1 MIELTNVRYAYAG
14 RRVLE
19 NMSLRLPDG
28 CVTAVIGPNG
38 AGKSTALRLMA
49 GLFRPEFGSVRVDGI
64 DPSASPRWETAR
76 RIAFLPQERPV
87 PALTVEE
94 LAAHGRYAYHP
105 GSGRLTPA
113 DRDAVCRALALT
125 GMEHLRTRDLR
136 SLSGGQRQ
144 KAYLAMAVA
153 QDTCNLVL
161 DEPFVHLDI
170 GFQLELCRLLDRL
183 AWEGC
188 CVCVVMHDLPLVPRL
203 CGRVALIDRGCAR
216 FVGTPQGCFQSA
228 AFERAF
234 GVRLAQTPG
243 YTFE

>member
-1 MIELTNVRYAYAG
+1 MIEMTNVCFAYAG

-19 NMSLRLPDG
+19 KMSLRLPDG
-28 CVTAVIGPNG
+28 CVTAIIGPNG

-49 GLFRPEFGSVRVDGI
+49 GIFKPEFGTVLVDGI

-87 PALTVEE
+87 PALSVEE

-105 GSGRLTPA
+105 GTGRLTAA
-113 DRDAVCRALALT
+113 DRDAVARALALT
-125 GMEHLRTRDLR
+125 GMETLHDRDLR

-144 KAYLAMAVA
+144 KAYLSMAIA
-153 QDTCNLVL
+153 QDTRNLVL

-170 GFQLELCRLLDRL
+170 GFQLELCRLLSRL

-188 CVCVVMHDLPLVPRL
+188 CVAVVMHDLPLVPRL
-203 CGRVALIDRGCAR
+203 CDRVALIDRGCAR
-216 FVGTPQGCFQSA
+216 FVGTPQGCFRNA
-228 AFERAF
+228 AFEQAF
-234 GVRLAQTPG
+234 GVRLVATPG

>member
-38 AGKSTALRLMA
+38 AGKSTALRLMV

-144 KAYLAMAVA
+144 KAYLAMAIA